1 MSILTPAFLRQAA
14 RWLLI
19 GFSIYLIG
27 WLLSAAGSA
36 VTPFIF
42 GSILAYL
49 FLPLVNFF
57 NRWLP
62 RWLAILTV
70 YLLTFGAIVAAIAF
84 VVPPL
89 IAQITELIR
98 AIPDITTIQREAN
111 RLIDEYEQLLAS
123 LPPVLQAEVQNAI
136 TSATAEGLSTLRV
149 NFVSYLQGIGQFL
162 INSVLSVV
170 NTVTFLL
177 GFFLVPFWL
186 FYVLMDQQTGR
197 AYLDRMIH
205 PRLRADFWAMIT
217 IIDYDLSGYLRGQL
231 ILGTSVG
238 LASWIGLTALNMAG
252 MNIPYTVLLAVV
264 AGVTELVPVIGPI
277 IGAIPAILLGLADS
291 PTTALAVTILYIAIQ
306 QLENHILVP
315 RIIGESV
322 GVHPAILMVVLVV
335 CSQVFGLLGAILSA
349 PLSAM
354 ARDLFL
360 YLYGRLSDP
369 PLPAGVLPERL
380 RQLVT
385 PIEVSQTPPPSP
397 AQSLT
402 SESLATRAAPLSDP
416 SPTDSPSPP
425 SSAAGDQLS

>member
-1 MSILTPAFLRQAA
+1 MNFFSPRLLRQIG

-19 GFSIYLIG
+19 IISLYLIG
-27 WLLSAAGSA
+27 WLVVNAGSA

-42 GSILAYL
+42 GGVLAYL

-62 RWLAILTV
+62 RWLAILAV
-70 YLLTFGAIVAAIAF
+70 YLLTFGMLVLAVALVI
-84 VVPPL
+84 PPL
-89 IAQITELIR
+89 IAQIADLIR
-98 AIPDITTIQREAN
+98 SLPDIATIQREAN
-111 RLIDEYEQLLAS
+111 RLLDEYEQLLAS
-123 LPPVLQAEVQNAI
+123 LPPAVQAEIQSAI
-136 TSATAEGLSTLRV
+136 TSAAAEGLNTLRA
-149 NFVSYLQGIGQFL
+149 NFVNYLQSIGQFL
-162 INSVLSVV
+162 VNSVLSVV

-177 GFFLVPFWL
+177 GFFLIPFWL
-186 FYVLMDQQTGR
+186 FYVLMDQRAGR
-197 AYLDRMIH
+197 DYLDRMIH

-217 IIDYDLSGYLRGQL
+217 IIDHDLSGYLRGQL

-238 LASWIGLTALNMAG
+238 LAAWIGLTALNIAG
-252 MNIPYTVLLAVV
+252 MKIPYTVLLAVV

-369 PLPAGVLPERL
+369 PSPAGVLPERL
-380 RQLVT
+380 RPLVMPVQPEATKAAEQTSPQL
-385 PIEVSQTPPPSP
+385 PPQTADRS
-397 AQSLT
+397 T
-402 SESLATRAAPLSDP
+402 E
-416 SPTDSPSPP
+416 
-425 SSAAGDQLS
+425 

>member
-1 MSILTPAFLRQAA
+1 MNFLSPRLLRQIG

-19 GFSIYLIG
+19 IVSLYLIG
-27 WLLSAAGSA
+27 WLVVNAGSA

-42 GSILAYL
+42 GGVLAYL

-62 RWLAILTV
+62 RWLAILAV
-70 YLLTFGAIVAAIAF
+70 YLLTFGILVLAVAL

-89 IAQITELIR
+89 IAQIADLIR
-98 AIPDITTIQREAN
+98 SLPDIATIQREAN
-111 RLIDEYEQLLAS
+111 RLLDEYEQLLAS
-123 LPPVLQAEVQNAI
+123 LPPALQAEVQNAI
-136 TSATAEGLSTLRV
+136 ASAASEGLSTLRA
-149 NFVSYLQGIGQFL
+149 NFVNYLQSIGQFL
-162 INSVLSVV
+162 VNSVLSVV

-177 GFFLVPFWL
+177 GFFLIPFWL
-186 FYVLMDQQTGR
+186 FYVLMDQRAGR
-197 AYLDRMIH
+197 DYLDRMIH

-217 IIDYDLSGYLRGQL
+217 IIDHDLSGYLRGQL

-238 LASWIGLTALNMAG
+238 LAAWIGLTALNMAG
-252 MNIPYTVLLAVV
+252 MEIPYTVLLAVV

-369 PLPAGVLPERL
+369 PSPAGVLPERF
-380 RQLVT
+380 RPLVMPVQPEAT
-385 PIEVSQTPPPSP
+385 KAAEQPSP
-397 AQSLT
+397 QL
-402 SESLATRAAPLSDP
+402 
-416 SPTDSPSPP
+416 PP
-425 SSAAGDQLS
+425 QTADRSTE

>member
-1 MSILTPAFLRQAA
+1 MNFFSPRLLRQIG

-19 GFSIYLIG
+19 IISLYLIG
-27 WLLSAAGSA
+27 WLVVNAGSA

-42 GSILAYL
+42 GGVLAYL

-62 RWLAILTV
+62 RWLAILAV
-70 YLLTFGAIVAAIAF
+70 YLLTFGILVLAVALVI
-84 VVPPL
+84 PPL
-89 IAQITELIR
+89 IAQISDLIR
-98 AIPDITTIQREAN
+98 SLPDLTTIQREAN
-111 RLIDEYEQLLAS
+111 RLLDEYEQLLAS
-123 LPPVLQAEVQNAI
+123 LPPAVQDEIQSAI
-136 TSATAEGLSTLRV
+136 ASAASEGLSTLRA
-149 NFVSYLQGIGQFL
+149 NFVNYLQSIGQFL
-162 INSVLSVV
+162 VNSVLSVV

-177 GFFLVPFWL
+177 GFFLIPFWL
-186 FYVLMDQQTGR
+186 FYVLMDQRAGR
-197 AYLDRMIH
+197 DYLDQMIH

-217 IIDYDLSGYLRGQL
+217 IIDHDLSGYLRGQL

-238 LASWIGLTALNMAG
+238 LAAWIGLTALNMAG

-369 PLPAGVLPERL
+369 PSPAGVLPERL
-380 RQLVT
+380 RPLVMPVQPEAT
-385 PIEVSQTPPPSP
+385 KAAEQTLTQAPPQT
-397 AQSLT
+397 A
-402 SESLATRAAPLSDP
+402 
-416 SPTDSPSPP
+416 DSSTE
-425 SSAAGDQLS
+425 

>member
-1 MSILTPAFLRQAA
+1 MSFFTPQQIRRVA

-19 GFSIYLIG
+19 LASLYLVG
-27 WLLSAAGSA
+27 WLISHAGSA
-36 VTPFIF
+36 IMPFVF
-42 GSILAYL
+42 GGVLAYL

-57 NRWLP
+57 ERWLP
-62 RWLAILTV
+62 RWLSILLV
-70 YLLTFGAIVAAIAF
+70 YVLTFGALVGAIAF

-89 IAQITELIR
+89 IAQIADLIR
-98 AIPDITTIQREAN
+98 ALPDIPTIQREAN

-123 LPPVLQAEVQNAI
+123 LPPPIQAEVQSAI
-136 TSATAEGLSTLRV
+136 ASATSEGLSTLRA

-162 INSVLSVV
+162 ISSILSVV

-186 FYVLMDQQTGR
+186 FYVLMDQRAGR
-197 AYLDRMIH
+197 EYLNKMIH

-217 IIDYDLSGYLRGQL
+217 IIDHDLSGYLRGQL

-238 LASWIGLTALNMAG
+238 LAAWIGLTALNMAG
-252 MNIPYTVLLAVV
+252 MEIPYTVLLAVV

-335 CSQVFGLLGAILSA
+335 CSQAFGLLGAILSA

-369 PLPAGVLPERL
+369 PAPAGVLPARL
-380 RQLVT
+380 RPAAALA
-385 PIEVSQTPPPSP
+385 EVVASP
-397 AQSLT
+397 APASSPNADPAPASST
-402 SESLATRAAPLSDP
+402 ETLAAETPR
-416 SPTDSPSPP
+416 SPP
-425 SSAAGDQLS
+425 VTESPVERS

>member
-1 MSILTPAFLRQAA
+1 MNFLSPRLLRQIG

-19 GFSIYLIG
+19 IVSLYLIG
-27 WLLSAAGSA
+27 WLVMKAGSA

-42 GSILAYL
+42 GGVLAYL

-62 RWLAILTV
+62 RWLAILAV
-70 YLLTFGAIVAAIAF
+70 YLLTFGILVLAVALVI
-84 VVPPL
+84 PPL
-89 IAQITELIR
+89 IAQIADLIR
-98 AIPDITTIQREAN
+98 SLPDIATIQREAN
-111 RLIDEYEQLLAS
+111 RLLEEYEQLLAS
-123 LPPVLQAEVQNAI
+123 LPPAVQSEVQSAI
-136 TSATAEGLSTLRV
+136 ASAASEGLSTLRA
-149 NFVSYLQGIGQFL
+149 NFVNYLQSIGQFL
-162 INSVLSVV
+162 VNSVLSVV

-177 GFFLVPFWL
+177 GFFLIPFWL
-186 FYVLMDQQTGR
+186 FYVLMDQRAGR
-197 AYLDRMIH
+197 DYLDRMIH

-217 IIDYDLSGYLRGQL
+217 IIDHDLSGYLRGQL

-238 LASWIGLTALNMAG
+238 LAAWIGLTALNMAG
-252 MNIPYTVLLAVV
+252 MKIPYTVLLAVV
-264 AGVTELVPVIGPI
+264 AGITELVPVIGPI

-369 PLPAGVLPERL
+369 PSPAGVLPERL
-380 RQLVT
+380 RPLVMPVQPEAT
-385 PIEVSQTPPPSP
+385 KAAEQPSP
-397 AQSLT
+397 QL
-402 SESLATRAAPLSDP
+402 
-416 SPTDSPSPP
+416 PP
-425 SSAAGDQLS
+425 QTADRSTE

>member
-1 MSILTPAFLRQAA
+1 MNFFSPRLLRQIG

-19 GFSIYLIG
+19 IVSLYLIG
-27 WLLSAAGSA
+27 WLVMNAGSA

-42 GSILAYL
+42 GGVLAYL

-62 RWLAILTV
+62 RWLAILAV
-70 YLLTFGAIVAAIAF
+70 YLLTFGMLVLAVALVI
-84 VVPPL
+84 PPL
-89 IAQITELIR
+89 IAQIADLIR
-98 AIPDITTIQREAN
+98 SLPDIATIQREAN
-111 RLIDEYEQLLAS
+111 RLLEEYEQLLAS
-123 LPPVLQAEVQNAI
+123 LPPAVQSEVQNAI
-136 TSATAEGLSTLRV
+136 ASAASEGLSTLRA
-149 NFVSYLQGIGQFL
+149 NFVNYLQSIGQFL
-162 INSVLSVV
+162 VNSVLSVV

-177 GFFLVPFWL
+177 GFFLIPFWL
-186 FYVLMDQQTGR
+186 FYVLMDQRAGR
-197 AYLDRMIH
+197 DYLDRMIH

-217 IIDYDLSGYLRGQL
+217 IIDHDLSGYLRGQL

-238 LASWIGLTALNMAG
+238 LAAWIGLTALNIAG
-252 MNIPYTVLLAVV
+252 MKVPYTVLLAVV

-369 PLPAGVLPERL
+369 PSPAGVLPERL
-380 RQLVT
+380 RPLVMPVQPEATKAAEQTSPQL
-385 PIEVSQTPPPSP
+385 PPQTADRS
-397 AQSLT
+397 T
-402 SESLATRAAPLSDP
+402 E
-416 SPTDSPSPP
+416 
-425 SSAAGDQLS
+425 

>member
-1 MSILTPAFLRQAA
+1 MNFLSPPLLRHIG

-19 GFSIYLIG
+19 IVSLYLIG
-27 WLLSAAGSA
+27 WLLVHAGSA

-42 GSILAYL
+42 GGVLAYL

-62 RWLAILTV
+62 RWLAILAV
-70 YLLTFGAIVAAIAF
+70 YLLTFGILVLAVALVI
-84 VVPPL
+84 PPL
-89 IAQITELIR
+89 IAQIADLIR
-98 AIPDITTIQREAN
+98 SLPDIATIQREAN
-111 RLIDEYEQLLAS
+111 RLLEEYEQLLAS
-123 LPPVLQAEVQNAI
+123 LPPAVQSEVQNAI
-136 TSATAEGLSTLRV
+136 ASAASEGLSTLRA
-149 NFVSYLQGIGQFL
+149 NFVNYLQSIGQFL
-162 INSVLSVV
+162 VNSVLSVV

-177 GFFLVPFWL
+177 GFFLIPFWL
-186 FYVLMDQQTGR
+186 FYVLMDQRAGR
-197 AYLDRMIH
+197 DYLDRMIH

-217 IIDYDLSGYLRGQL
+217 IIDHDLSGYLRGQL

-238 LASWIGLTALNMAG
+238 LAAWIGLTALNIAG
-252 MNIPYTVLLAVV
+252 MKVPYTVLLAVV

-291 PTTALAVTILYIAIQ
+291 PTTALAVTILYIVIQ

-322 GVHPAILMVVLVV
+322 GVHPAVLMVVLVV

-354 ARDLFL
+354 ARDLFF

-369 PLPAGVLPERL
+369 PTPAGVLPERL
-380 RQLVT
+380 RPLM
-385 PIEVSQTPPPSP
+385 
-397 AQSLT
+397 T
-402 SESLATRAAPLSDP
+402 SAKTEATKAAEQ
-416 SPTDSPSPP
+416 P
-425 SSAAGDQLS
+425 SSELPPHTADSSTE

>member
-1 MSILTPAFLRQAA
+1 MNFLSPPLLRHIG

-19 GFSIYLIG
+19 IVSLYLIG
-27 WLLSAAGSA
+27 WLLVHAGSA

-42 GSILAYL
+42 GGVLAYL

-62 RWLAILTV
+62 RWLAILAV
-70 YLLTFGAIVAAIAF
+70 YLLTFGILVLAVALVI
-84 VVPPL
+84 PPL
-89 IAQITELIR
+89 IAQIADLIR
-98 AIPDITTIQREAN
+98 SLPDIATIQREAN
-111 RLIDEYEQLLAS
+111 RLLEEYEQLLAS
-123 LPPVLQAEVQNAI
+123 LPPAVQAEIQSAI
-136 TSATAEGLSTLRV
+136 TSAAAEGLNTLRA
-149 NFVSYLQGIGQFL
+149 NFVNYLQSIGQFL
-162 INSVLSVV
+162 VNSVLSVV

-177 GFFLVPFWL
+177 GFFLIPFWL
-186 FYVLMDQQTGR
+186 FYVLMDQRAGR
-197 AYLDRMIH
+197 DYLDRMIH

-217 IIDYDLSGYLRGQL
+217 IIDHDLSGYLRGQL

-238 LASWIGLTALNMAG
+238 LAAWIGLTALNIAG
-252 MNIPYTVLLAVV
+252 MKVPYTVLLAVV

-369 PLPAGVLPERL
+369 PSPAGVLPERL
-380 RQLVT
+380 RPLVMPVQPEATKAAEQTSPQL
-385 PIEVSQTPPPSP
+385 PPQTADRS
-397 AQSLT
+397 T
-402 SESLATRAAPLSDP
+402 E
-416 SPTDSPSPP
+416 
-425 SSAAGDQLS
+425 

>member
-1 MSILTPAFLRQAA
+1 MSILTPVFLRQAA

-19 GFSIYLIG
+19 GLSIYLIG

-42 GSILAYL
+42 GGVLAYL

-70 YLLTFGAIVAAIAF
+70 YLLTFGAIVASIAF

-98 AIPDITTIQREAN
+98 ALPDIATIQREAN

-123 LPPVLQAEVQNAI
+123 LPPALQAEVQSAI
-136 TSATAEGLSTLRV
+136 TSATAEGLSTLRA
-149 NFVSYLQGIGQFL
+149 NFVSYLQGVGQFL
-162 INSVLSVV
+162 VNSVLSVV

-186 FYVLMDQQTGR
+186 FYVLMDQQAGR
-197 AYLDRMIH
+197 VYLDRMIH

-217 IIDYDLSGYLRGQL
+217 IIDHDLSGYLRGQL

-238 LASWIGLTALNMAG
+238 LAAWIGLTALNMAG

-360 YLYGRLSDP
+360 YLYGRLSNP
-369 PLPAGVLPERL
+369 PVPAGVLPERL
-380 RQLVT
+380 RPLGT
-385 PIEVSQTPPPSP
+385 PIEVPQTPAPSP
-397 AQSLT
+397 AQPPT
-402 SESLATRAAPLSDP
+402 SESSSARTAPLSDP

-425 SSAAGDQLS
+425 SAASDQLS

>member
-1 MSILTPAFLRQAA
+1 MNFLSPRLLRQIG

-19 GFSIYLIG
+19 IVSLYLIG
-27 WLLSAAGSA
+27 WLLVHAGSA
-36 VTPFIF
+36 VTPFIL
-42 GSILAYL
+42 GGVLAYL

-62 RWLAILTV
+62 RWLAILAV
-70 YLLTFGAIVAAIAF
+70 YLLTFGILVLAVALVI
-84 VVPPL
+84 PPL
-89 IAQITELIR
+89 IAQIADLIR
-98 AIPDITTIQREAN
+98 SLPDIATIQREAN
-111 RLIDEYEQLLAS
+111 RLLDEYEQLLAS
-123 LPPVLQAEVQNAI
+123 LPPAVQAEVQNAI
-136 TSATAEGLSTLRV
+136 ASAASEGLSTLRA
-149 NFVSYLQGIGQFL
+149 NFVNYLQSIGQFL
-162 INSVLSVV
+162 VNSVLSVV

-177 GFFLVPFWL
+177 GFFLIPFWL
-186 FYVLMDQQTGR
+186 FYVLMDQRAGR
-197 AYLDRMIH
+197 DYLDRMIH

-217 IIDYDLSGYLRGQL
+217 IIDHDLSGYLRGQL

-238 LASWIGLTALNMAG
+238 LAAWIGLTALNMAG
-252 MNIPYTVLLAVV
+252 MKIPYTVLLAVV
-264 AGVTELVPVIGPI
+264 AGITELVPVIGPI

-369 PLPAGVLPERL
+369 PSPAGVLPERL
-380 RQLVT
+380 RPLVMPVQPEAT
-385 PIEVSQTPPPSP
+385 KAAE
-397 AQSLT
+397 QSLT
-402 SESLATRAAPLSDP
+402 QAPPQAA
-416 SPTDSPSPP
+416 DSSTE
-425 SSAAGDQLS
+425 

>member
-1 MSILTPAFLRQAA
+1 MNFFSPRLLRQIG

-19 GFSIYLIG
+19 IISLYLIG
-27 WLLSAAGSA
+27 WLVVNAGSA

-42 GSILAYL
+42 GGVLAYL

-57 NRWLP
+57 NCWLP
-62 RWLAILTV
+62 RWLAILAV
-70 YLLTFGAIVAAIAF
+70 YLLTFGILVLAVALVI
-84 VVPPL
+84 PPL
-89 IAQITELIR
+89 IAQIADLIR
-98 AIPDITTIQREAN
+98 SLPDIATIQREAN
-111 RLIDEYEQLLAS
+111 RLLDEYEQLLAS
-123 LPPVLQAEVQNAI
+123 LPPAVQSEVQNAI
-136 TSATAEGLSTLRV
+136 ASAASEGLSTLRA
-149 NFVSYLQGIGQFL
+149 NFVNYLQNIGQFL
-162 INSVLSVV
+162 VNSVLSVV

-177 GFFLVPFWL
+177 GFFLIPFWL
-186 FYVLMDQQTGR
+186 FYVLMDQRAGR
-197 AYLDRMIH
+197 DYLDRMIH

-217 IIDYDLSGYLRGQL
+217 IIDHDLSGYLRGQL

-238 LASWIGLTALNMAG
+238 LAAWIGLTALNIAG
-252 MNIPYTVLLAVV
+252 MKVPYTVLLAVV

-369 PLPAGVLPERL
+369 PSPAGVLPERL
-380 RQLVT
+380 RPLVMPVQPEATKAAEQTSPQL
-385 PIEVSQTPPPSP
+385 PPQTADRS
-397 AQSLT
+397 T
-402 SESLATRAAPLSDP
+402 E
-416 SPTDSPSPP
+416 
-425 SSAAGDQLS
+425 

>member
-1 MSILTPAFLRQAA
+1 MNFLSPRLLRQIG

-19 GFSIYLIG
+19 IVSLYLIG
-27 WLLSAAGSA
+27 WLVMNAGSA

-42 GSILAYL
+42 GGVLAYL

-62 RWLAILTV
+62 RWLAILAV
-70 YLLTFGAIVAAIAF
+70 YLLTFGMLVLAVALVI
-84 VVPPL
+84 PPL
-89 IAQITELIR
+89 IAQIADLIR
-98 AIPDITTIQREAN
+98 SLPDIATIQREAN
-111 RLIDEYEQLLAS
+111 RLLEEYEQLLAS
-123 LPPVLQAEVQNAI
+123 LPPAVQSEVQNAI
-136 TSATAEGLSTLRV
+136 ASAASEGLSTLRA
-149 NFVSYLQGIGQFL
+149 NFVNYLQSIGQFL
-162 INSVLSVV
+162 VNSVLSVV
-170 NTVTFLL
+170 NTVTFLF
-177 GFFLVPFWL
+177 GFFLIPFWL
-186 FYVLMDQQTGR
+186 FYVLMDQRAGR
-197 AYLDRMIH
+197 DYLDRMIH

-217 IIDYDLSGYLRGQL
+217 IIDHDLSGYLRGQL

-238 LASWIGLTALNMAG
+238 LATWIGLTALNMAG
-252 MNIPYTVLLAVV
+252 MKIPYTVLLAVV
-264 AGVTELVPVIGPI
+264 AGITELVPVIGPI

-369 PLPAGVLPERL
+369 PSPAGVLPERL
-380 RQLVT
+380 RPLVMPVQPEATKAAEQTSPQL
-385 PIEVSQTPPPSP
+385 PPQTADRS
-397 AQSLT
+397 T
-402 SESLATRAAPLSDP
+402 E
-416 SPTDSPSPP
+416 
-425 SSAAGDQLS
+425 

>member
-1 MSILTPAFLRQAA
+1 MNFLSPRLLRQIG

-19 GFSIYLIG
+19 IVSLYLIG
-27 WLLSAAGSA
+27 WLVMNAGSA

-42 GSILAYL
+42 GGVLAYL

-62 RWLAILTV
+62 RWLAILAV
-70 YLLTFGAIVAAIAF
+70 YLLTFGMLVLAVALVI
-84 VVPPL
+84 PPL
-89 IAQITELIR
+89 IAQIADLIR
-98 AIPDITTIQREAN
+98 SLPDIATIQREAN
-111 RLIDEYEQLLAS
+111 RLLEEYEQLLAS
-123 LPPVLQAEVQNAI
+123 LPPAVQSEVQNAI
-136 TSATAEGLSTLRV
+136 ASAASEGLSTLRA
-149 NFVSYLQGIGQFL
+149 NFVNYLQSIGQFL
-162 INSVLSVV
+162 VNSVLSVV

-177 GFFLVPFWL
+177 GFFLIPFWL
-186 FYVLMDQQTGR
+186 FYVLMDQRAGR
-197 AYLDRMIH
+197 DYLDRMIH

-217 IIDYDLSGYLRGQL
+217 IIDHDLSGYLRGQL

-238 LASWIGLTALNMAG
+238 LAAWIGLTALNMAG
-252 MNIPYTVLLAVV
+252 MKIPYTVLLAVV
-264 AGVTELVPVIGPI
+264 AGITELVPVIGPI

-369 PLPAGVLPERL
+369 PSPAGVLPERL
-380 RQLVT
+380 RPLVMPVQPEATKAAEQTSPQL
-385 PIEVSQTPPPSP
+385 PPQTADRS
-397 AQSLT
+397 T
-402 SESLATRAAPLSDP
+402 E
-416 SPTDSPSPP
+416 
-425 SSAAGDQLS
+425 

>member
-1 MSILTPAFLRQAA
+1 MNFFSPRLLRQIG

-19 GFSIYLIG
+19 IISLYLIG
-27 WLLSAAGSA
+27 WLVVNAGSA

-42 GSILAYL
+42 GGVLAYL

-62 RWLAILTV
+62 RWLAILAV
-70 YLLTFGAIVAAIAF
+70 YLLTFGILVLAVALVI
-84 VVPPL
+84 PPL
-89 IAQITELIR
+89 IAQIADLIR
-98 AIPDITTIQREAN
+98 SLPDIATIQREAN
-111 RLIDEYEQLLAS
+111 RLLDEYEQLLAS
-123 LPPVLQAEVQNAI
+123 LPPAVQAEIQSAI
-136 TSATAEGLSTLRV
+136 TSAAAEGLNTLRA
-149 NFVSYLQGIGQFL
+149 NFVNYLQSIGQFL
-162 INSVLSVV
+162 VNSVLSVV

-177 GFFLVPFWL
+177 GFFLIPFWL
-186 FYVLMDQQTGR
+186 FYVLMDQRAGR
-197 AYLDRMIH
+197 DYLDRMIH

-217 IIDYDLSGYLRGQL
+217 IIDHDLSGYLRGQL

-238 LASWIGLTALNMAG
+238 LAAWIGLTALNIAG
-252 MNIPYTVLLAVV
+252 MKVPYTVLLAVV

-369 PLPAGVLPERL
+369 PSPAGVLPERL
-380 RQLVT
+380 RPLVMPVQPEATKAAEQTSPQL
-385 PIEVSQTPPPSP
+385 PPQTADRS
-397 AQSLT
+397 T
-402 SESLATRAAPLSDP
+402 E
-416 SPTDSPSPP
+416 
-425 SSAAGDQLS
+425 

>member
-1 MSILTPAFLRQAA
+1 MNFLSPRLLRQIG

-19 GFSIYLIG
+19 IVSLYLIG
-27 WLLSAAGSA
+27 WLVMNAGSA

-42 GSILAYL
+42 GGVLAYL

-62 RWLAILTV
+62 RWLAILAV
-70 YLLTFGAIVAAIAF
+70 YLLTFGILVLAVALVI
-84 VVPPL
+84 PPL
-89 IAQITELIR
+89 IAQIADLIR
-98 AIPDITTIQREAN
+98 SLPDIATIQREAN
-111 RLIDEYEQLLAS
+111 RLLEEYEQLLAS
-123 LPPVLQAEVQNAI
+123 LPPAVQSEVQSAI
-136 TSATAEGLSTLRV
+136 ASAASEGLSTLRA
-149 NFVSYLQGIGQFL
+149 NFVNYLQSIGQFL
-162 INSVLSVV
+162 VNSVLSVV

-177 GFFLVPFWL
+177 GFFLIPFWL
-186 FYVLMDQQTGR
+186 FYVLMDQRAGR
-197 AYLDRMIH
+197 DYLDRMIH

-217 IIDYDLSGYLRGQL
+217 IIDHDLSGYLRGQL

-238 LASWIGLTALNMAG
+238 LAAWIGLTALNMAG
-252 MNIPYTVLLAVV
+252 MEIPYTVLLAVV

-369 PLPAGVLPERL
+369 PSPAGVLPERL
-380 RQLVT
+380 RPLVMPVQPEAT
-385 PIEVSQTPPPSP
+385 KAAEQPSP
-397 AQSLT
+397 QL
-402 SESLATRAAPLSDP
+402 
-416 SPTDSPSPP
+416 PP
-425 SSAAGDQLS
+425 QTADRSTE

>member
-1 MSILTPAFLRQAA
+1 MNFFSPRLLRQIG

-19 GFSIYLIG
+19 IISLYLIG
-27 WLLSAAGSA
+27 WLVVNAGSA

-42 GSILAYL
+42 GGVLAYL

-62 RWLAILTV
+62 RWLAILAV
-70 YLLTFGAIVAAIAF
+70 YLLTFGILVLAVALVI
-84 VVPPL
+84 PPL
-89 IAQITELIR
+89 IAQIADLIR
-98 AIPDITTIQREAN
+98 SLPDIATIQREAN
-111 RLIDEYEQLLAS
+111 RLLDEYEQLLAS
-123 LPPVLQAEVQNAI
+123 LPPAVQAEIQSAI
-136 TSATAEGLSTLRV
+136 TSAAAEGLNTLRA
-149 NFVSYLQGIGQFL
+149 NFVNYLQSIGQFL
-162 INSVLSVV
+162 VNSVLSVV

-177 GFFLVPFWL
+177 GFFLIPFWL
-186 FYVLMDQQTGR
+186 FYVLMDQRAGR
-197 AYLDRMIH
+197 DYLDRMIH

-217 IIDYDLSGYLRGQL
+217 IIDHDLSGYLRGQL

-238 LASWIGLTALNMAG
+238 LAAWIGLTALNIAG
-252 MNIPYTVLLAVV
+252 MKVPYTVLLAVV

-360 YLYGRLSDP
+360 YLYGRLRDP
-369 PLPAGVLPERL
+369 PSPAGVLPERL
-380 RQLVT
+380 RPLVMPVQPEATKAAEQTSPQL
-385 PIEVSQTPPPSP
+385 PPQTADRS
-397 AQSLT
+397 T
-402 SESLATRAAPLSDP
+402 E
-416 SPTDSPSPP
+416 
-425 SSAAGDQLS
+425 

>member
-1 MSILTPAFLRQAA
+1 MNFLSPPLLRHIG

-19 GFSIYLIG
+19 IVSLYLIG
-27 WLLSAAGSA
+27 WLLVHAGSA

-42 GSILAYL
+42 GGVLAYL

-62 RWLAILTV
+62 RWLAILAV
-70 YLLTFGAIVAAIAF
+70 YLLTFGILVLAVALVI
-84 VVPPL
+84 PPL
-89 IAQITELIR
+89 IAQIADLIR
-98 AIPDITTIQREAN
+98 SLPDIATIQREAN
-111 RLIDEYEQLLAS
+111 RLLEEYEQLLAS
-123 LPPVLQAEVQNAI
+123 LPPAVQSEVQNAI
-136 TSATAEGLSTLRV
+136 ASAASEGLSTLRA
-149 NFVSYLQGIGQFL
+149 NFVNYLQSIGQFL
-162 INSVLSVV
+162 VNSVLSVV

-177 GFFLVPFWL
+177 GFFLIPFWL
-186 FYVLMDQQTGR
+186 FYVLIYQRAGR
-197 AYLDRMIH
+197 DYLDRMIH

-217 IIDYDLSGYLRGQL
+217 IIDHDLSGYLRGQL

-238 LASWIGLTALNMAG
+238 LAAWIGLTALNMAG
-252 MNIPYTVLLAVV
+252 MKIPYTVLLAVV
-264 AGVTELVPVIGPI
+264 AGITELVPVIGPI

-369 PLPAGVLPERL
+369 PSPAGVLPERL
-380 RQLVT
+380 RPLVMPVQPEAT
-385 PIEVSQTPPPSP
+385 KAAEQTSPELPPHT
-397 AQSLT
+397 A
-402 SESLATRAAPLSDP
+402 
-416 SPTDSPSPP
+416 DSSTE
-425 SSAAGDQLS
+425 

>member
-1 MSILTPAFLRQAA
+1 MSILTPVFLRQAA

-42 GSILAYL
+42 GGVLAYL

-98 AIPDITTIQREAN
+98 ALPDIATIQREAN

-123 LPPVLQAEVQNAI
+123 LPPALQAEVQSAI
-136 TSATAEGLSTLRV
+136 ASATAEGLSTLRA
-149 NFVSYLQGIGQFL
+149 NFVSYLQGVGQFL
-162 INSVLSVV
+162 VNSVLSVV

-186 FYVLMDQQTGR
+186 FYVLMDQQAGR
-197 AYLDRMIH
+197 VYLDRMIH

-217 IIDYDLSGYLRGQL
+217 IIDHDLSGYLRGQL

-238 LASWIGLTALNMAG
+238 LAAWIGLTALNMAG

-360 YLYGRLSDP
+360 YLYGRLSNP
-369 PLPAGVLPERL
+369 PVPAGVLPERL
-380 RQLVT
+380 RPLGT
-385 PIEVSQTPPPSP
+385 PIEVPQTPAPSP
-397 AQSLT
+397 AQSPT
-402 SESLATRAAPLSDP
+402 SESSSARTAPLSDP

-425 SSAAGDQLS
+425 SAASDQLS

>member
-1 MSILTPAFLRQAA
+1 MNFLSPPLLRHIG

-19 GFSIYLIG
+19 IVSLYLIG
-27 WLLSAAGSA
+27 WLLVHAGSA

-42 GSILAYL
+42 GGVLAYL

-62 RWLAILTV
+62 RWLAILAV
-70 YLLTFGAIVAAIAF
+70 YLLTFGILVLAVALVI
-84 VVPPL
+84 PPL
-89 IAQITELIR
+89 IAQIADLIR
-98 AIPDITTIQREAN
+98 SLPDIATIQREAN
-111 RLIDEYEQLLAS
+111 RLLDEYEQLLAS
-123 LPPVLQAEVQNAI
+123 LPPAVQAEVQSAI
-136 TSATAEGLSTLRV
+136 TSAASEGLNTLRA
-149 NFVSYLQGIGQFL
+149 NFVNYLQSIGQFL
-162 INSVLSVV
+162 VNSVLSVV

-177 GFFLVPFWL
+177 GFFLIPFWL
-186 FYVLMDQQTGR
+186 FYVLMDQRAGR
-197 AYLDRMIH
+197 DYLDRMIH

-217 IIDYDLSGYLRGQL
+217 IIDHDLSGYLRGQL

-238 LASWIGLTALNMAG
+238 LAAWIGLTALNMAG
-252 MNIPYTVLLAVV
+252 MKIPYTVLLAVV
-264 AGVTELVPVIGPI
+264 AGITELVPVIGPI

-369 PLPAGVLPERL
+369 PSPAGVLPERL
-380 RQLVT
+380 RPLVMPVQPEAT
-385 PIEVSQTPPPSP
+385 KAAEQTSPELPPQTADRS
-397 AQSLT
+397 T
-402 SESLATRAAPLSDP
+402 E
-416 SPTDSPSPP
+416 
-425 SSAAGDQLS
+425 

>member
-1 MSILTPAFLRQAA
+1 MNFLSPPLLRHIG

-19 GFSIYLIG
+19 VVSLYLIG
-27 WLLSAAGSA
+27 WLLVHAGSA

-42 GSILAYL
+42 GGVLAYL

-62 RWLAILTV
+62 RWLAILAV
-70 YLLTFGAIVAAIAF
+70 YLLTFGILVLAVALVI
-84 VVPPL
+84 PPL
-89 IAQITELIR
+89 IAQIADLIR
-98 AIPDITTIQREAN
+98 SLPDIATIQREAN
-111 RLIDEYEQLLAS
+111 RLLDEYEQLLAS
-123 LPPVLQAEVQNAI
+123 LPPALQAEIQSAI
-136 TSATAEGLSTLRV
+136 TSAAAEGLNTLRA
-149 NFVSYLQGIGQFL
+149 NFVNYLQSIGQFL
-162 INSVLSVV
+162 VNSVLSVV

-177 GFFLVPFWL
+177 GFFLIPFWL
-186 FYVLMDQQTGR
+186 FYVLMDQRAGR
-197 AYLDRMIH
+197 DYLDQMIH

-217 IIDYDLSGYLRGQL
+217 IIDHDLSGYLRGQL

-238 LASWIGLTALNMAG
+238 LASWIGLTALNIAG
-252 MNIPYTVLLAVV
+252 MQVPYTVLLAVI

-291 PTTALAVTILYIAIQ
+291 PTTALAVTILYIVIQ

-322 GVHPAILMVVLVV
+322 GVHPAVLMVVLVV

-369 PLPAGVLPERL
+369 PRPAGVLPERF
-380 RQLVT
+380 RPLVT
-385 PIEVSQTPPPSP
+385 SVKTETTKAAEQSPTQSTP
-397 AQSLT
+397 
-402 SESLATRAAPLSDP
+402 RAA
-416 SPTDSPSPP
+416 DSSTE
-425 SSAAGDQLS
+425 

>member
-1 MSILTPAFLRQAA
+1 MNFFSPRLLRQIG

-19 GFSIYLIG
+19 IISLYLIG
-27 WLLSAAGSA
+27 WLVVNAGSA

-42 GSILAYL
+42 GGVLAYL

-57 NRWLP
+57 NCWLP
-62 RWLAILTV
+62 RWLAILAV
-70 YLLTFGAIVAAIAF
+70 YLLTFGILVLAVALVI
-84 VVPPL
+84 PPL
-89 IAQITELIR
+89 IAQIADLIR
-98 AIPDITTIQREAN
+98 SLPDIATIQREAN
-111 RLIDEYEQLLAS
+111 RLLDEYEQLLAS
-123 LPPVLQAEVQNAI
+123 LPPAVQAEIQSAI
-136 TSATAEGLSTLRV
+136 TSAAAEGLNTLRA
-149 NFVSYLQGIGQFL
+149 NFVNYLQSIGQFL
-162 INSVLSVV
+162 VNSVLSVV

-177 GFFLVPFWL
+177 GFFLIPFWL
-186 FYVLMDQQTGR
+186 FYVLMDQRAGR
-197 AYLDRMIH
+197 DYLDRMIH

-217 IIDYDLSGYLRGQL
+217 IIDHDLSGYLRGQL

-238 LASWIGLTALNMAG
+238 LAAWIGLTALNIAG
-252 MNIPYTVLLAVV
+252 MKVPYTVLLAVV

-369 PLPAGVLPERL
+369 PSPAGVLPERL
-380 RQLVT
+380 RPLVMPVQPEATKAAEQTSPQL
-385 PIEVSQTPPPSP
+385 PPQTADRS
-397 AQSLT
+397 T
-402 SESLATRAAPLSDP
+402 E
-416 SPTDSPSPP
+416 
-425 SSAAGDQLS
+425 

>member
-1 MSILTPAFLRQAA
+1 MNFLSPRLLRQIG

-19 GFSIYLIG
+19 IVSLYLIG
-27 WLLSAAGSA
+27 WLVVNAGSA

-42 GSILAYL
+42 GGVLAYL

-62 RWLAILTV
+62 RWLAILAV
-70 YLLTFGAIVAAIAF
+70 YLLTFGILVLAVAL

-89 IAQITELIR
+89 IAQIADLIR
-98 AIPDITTIQREAN
+98 SLPDIATIQREAN
-111 RLIDEYEQLLAS
+111 RLLDEYEQLLAS
-123 LPPVLQAEVQNAI
+123 LPPALQAEVQNAI
-136 TSATAEGLSTLRV
+136 ASAASEGLSTLRA
-149 NFVSYLQGIGQFL
+149 NFVNYLQSIGQFL
-162 INSVLSVV
+162 FNSVLSVV

-177 GFFLVPFWL
+177 GFFLIPFWL
-186 FYVLMDQQTGR
+186 FYVLMDQRAGR
-197 AYLDRMIH
+197 DYLDRMIH

-217 IIDYDLSGYLRGQL
+217 IIDHDLSGYLRGQL

-238 LASWIGLTALNMAG
+238 LAAWIGLTALNMAG
-252 MNIPYTVLLAVV
+252 MEIPYTVLLAVV

-369 PLPAGVLPERL
+369 PSPAGVLPERF
-380 RQLVT
+380 RPLVMPVQPEAT
-385 PIEVSQTPPPSP
+385 KAAEQPSP
-397 AQSLT
+397 QL
-402 SESLATRAAPLSDP
+402 
-416 SPTDSPSPP
+416 PP
-425 SSAAGDQLS
+425 QTADRSTE

>member
-1 MSILTPAFLRQAA
+1 MNFLSPRLLRQIG

-19 GFSIYLIG
+19 IVSLYLIG
-27 WLLSAAGSA
+27 WLVMNAGSA

-42 GSILAYL
+42 GGVLAYL

-62 RWLAILTV
+62 RWLAILAV
-70 YLLTFGAIVAAIAF
+70 YLLTFGILVLAVALVI
-84 VVPPL
+84 PPL
-89 IAQITELIR
+89 IAQIADLIR
-98 AIPDITTIQREAN
+98 SLPDIATIQREAN
-111 RLIDEYEQLLAS
+111 RLLDEYEQLLAS
-123 LPPVLQAEVQNAI
+123 LPPALQAEVQNAI
-136 TSATAEGLSTLRV
+136 ASAASEGLSTLRA
-149 NFVSYLQGIGQFL
+149 NFVNYLQSIGQFL
-162 INSVLSVV
+162 VNSVLSVV

-177 GFFLVPFWL
+177 GFFLIPFWL
-186 FYVLMDQQTGR
+186 FYVLMDQRAGR
-197 AYLDRMIH
+197 DYLDRMIH

-217 IIDYDLSGYLRGQL
+217 IIDHDLSGYLRGQL

-238 LASWIGLTALNMAG
+238 LAAWIGLTALNMAG
-252 MNIPYTVLLAVV
+252 MKIPYTVLLAVV
-264 AGVTELVPVIGPI
+264 AGITELVPVIGPI

-369 PLPAGVLPERL
+369 PSPAGVLPERL
-380 RQLVT
+380 RPLVMPVQPEAT
-385 PIEVSQTPPPSP
+385 KAAEQPSP
-397 AQSLT
+397 QL
-402 SESLATRAAPLSDP
+402 
-416 SPTDSPSPP
+416 PP
-425 SSAAGDQLS
+425 QTADRSTE

>member
-1 MSILTPAFLRQAA
+1 MNFLSPRLLRQIG

-19 GFSIYLIG
+19 IVSLYLIG
-27 WLLSAAGSA
+27 WLVMNAGSA

-42 GSILAYL
+42 GGVLAYL

-62 RWLAILTV
+62 RWLAILAV
-70 YLLTFGAIVAAIAF
+70 YLLTFGMLVLAVALVI
-84 VVPPL
+84 PPL
-89 IAQITELIR
+89 IAQIADLIR
-98 AIPDITTIQREAN
+98 SLPDIATIQREAN
-111 RLIDEYEQLLAS
+111 RLLEEYEQLLAS
-123 LPPVLQAEVQNAI
+123 LPPAVQSEVQNAI
-136 TSATAEGLSTLRV
+136 ASAASEGLSTLRA
-149 NFVSYLQGIGQFL
+149 NFVNYLQSIGQFL
-162 INSVLSVV
+162 VNSVLSVV

-177 GFFLVPFWL
+177 GFFLIPFWL
-186 FYVLMDQQTGR
+186 FYVLMDQRAGR
-197 AYLDRMIH
+197 DYLDRMIH

-217 IIDYDLSGYLRGQL
+217 IIDHDLSGYLRGQL

-238 LASWIGLTALNMAG
+238 LAAWIGLTALNMAG
-252 MNIPYTVLLAVV
+252 MKIPYTVLLAVV
-264 AGVTELVPVIGPI
+264 AGITELVPVIGPI

-369 PLPAGVLPERL
+369 PSPAGVLPERL
-380 RQLVT
+380 RPLVMPVQPEAT
-385 PIEVSQTPPPSP
+385 KAAEQPSP
-397 AQSLT
+397 QL
-402 SESLATRAAPLSDP
+402 
-416 SPTDSPSPP
+416 PP
-425 SSAAGDQLS
+425 QTADRSTE

>member
-1 MSILTPAFLRQAA
+1 MNFLSPRLLRQIG

-19 GFSIYLIG
+19 IVSLYLIG
-27 WLLSAAGSA
+27 WLVMNAGSA

-42 GSILAYL
+42 GGVLAYL

-62 RWLAILTV
+62 RWLAILAV
-70 YLLTFGAIVAAIAF
+70 YLLTFGILVLAVGLVI
-84 VVPPL
+84 PPL
-89 IAQITELIR
+89 IAQIADLIR
-98 AIPDITTIQREAN
+98 SLPDIATIQREAN
-111 RLIDEYEQLLAS
+111 RLLEEYEQLLAS
-123 LPPVLQAEVQNAI
+123 LPPAVQSEVQNAI
-136 TSATAEGLSTLRV
+136 ASAASEGLSTLRA
-149 NFVSYLQGIGQFL
+149 NFVNYLQSIGQFL
-162 INSVLSVV
+162 VNSVLSVV

-177 GFFLVPFWL
+177 GFFLIPFWL
-186 FYVLMDQQTGR
+186 FYVLMDQRAGR
-197 AYLDRMIH
+197 DYLDRMIH

-217 IIDYDLSGYLRGQL
+217 IIDHDLSGYLRGQL

-238 LASWIGLTALNMAG
+238 LAAWIGLTALNIAG
-252 MNIPYTVLLAVV
+252 MKVPYTVLLAVV

-291 PTTALAVTILYIAIQ
+291 PTTALAVTILYIVIQ

-369 PLPAGVLPERL
+369 PSPAGVLPERL
-380 RQLVT
+380 RPLVMPVQPEATKAAEQTSPQL
-385 PIEVSQTPPPSP
+385 PPQTADRS
-397 AQSLT
+397 T
-402 SESLATRAAPLSDP
+402 E
-416 SPTDSPSPP
+416 
-425 SSAAGDQLS
+425 

>member
-1 MSILTPAFLRQAA
+1 MNFLSPRLLRQIG

-19 GFSIYLIG
+19 IVSLYLIG
-27 WLLSAAGSA
+27 WLVMNAGSA

-42 GSILAYL
+42 GGVLAYL

-62 RWLAILTV
+62 RWLAILAV
-70 YLLTFGAIVAAIAF
+70 YLLTFGMLVLAVALVI
-84 VVPPL
+84 PPL
-89 IAQITELIR
+89 IAQIADLIR
-98 AIPDITTIQREAN
+98 SLPDIATIQREAN
-111 RLIDEYEQLLAS
+111 RLLDEYEQLLAS
-123 LPPVLQAEVQNAI
+123 LPPAVQAEIQSAI
-136 TSATAEGLSTLRV
+136 TSAAAEGLNTLRA
-149 NFVSYLQGIGQFL
+149 NFVNYLQSIGQFL
-162 INSVLSVV
+162 VNSVLSVV

-177 GFFLVPFWL
+177 GFFLIPFWL
-186 FYVLMDQQTGR
+186 FYVLMDQRAGR
-197 AYLDRMIH
+197 DYLDRMIH

-217 IIDYDLSGYLRGQL
+217 IIDHDLSGYLRGQL

-238 LASWIGLTALNMAG
+238 LAAWIGLTALNIAG
-252 MNIPYTVLLAVV
+252 MKVPYTVLLAVV

-369 PLPAGVLPERL
+369 PSPAGVLPERL
-380 RQLVT
+380 RPLVMPVQPEATKAAEQTSPQL
-385 PIEVSQTPPPSP
+385 PPQTADRS
-397 AQSLT
+397 T
-402 SESLATRAAPLSDP
+402 E
-416 SPTDSPSPP
+416 
-425 SSAAGDQLS
+425 

>member
-1 MSILTPAFLRQAA
+1 MNFFTPERIRLGA
-14 RWLLI
+14 RWLLVAV
-19 GFSIYLIG
+19 SLYLVS
-27 WLLSAAGSA
+27 WLVSNATSAI
-36 VTPFIF
+36 TPFIF
-42 GSILAYL
+42 GGVLAYL
-49 FLPLVNFF
+49 FLPLVNCFE
-57 NRWLP
+57 RWLP
-62 RWLAILTV
+62 RWLAILSV
-70 YLLTFGAIVAAIAF
+70 YVVIFGVIVAAIAF

-89 IAQITELIR
+89 IAQIAELIR
-98 AIPDITTIQREAN
+98 ALPDIATIQREAN

-123 LPPVLQAEVQNAI
+123 LPPPVQAEVQNAI
-136 TSATAEGLSTLRV
+136 ASATAEGLSTLRA
-149 NFVSYLQGIGQFL
+149 NFVGYLQGIGQFL
-162 INSVLSVV
+162 INSVLSVF

-186 FYVLMDQQTGR
+186 FYVLMDARAGR
-197 AYLDRMIH
+197 EYFNNLIH
-205 PRLRADFWAMIT
+205 PRLRADVWAMLS
-217 IIDYDLSGYLRGQL
+217 IINHDLSGYLRGQL

-252 MNIPYTVLLAVV
+252 MKIPYTVLLAVV
-264 AGVTELVPVIGPI
+264 AGITELVPVIGPI

-369 PLPAGVLPERL
+369 PSPAGVLPARL
-380 RQLVT
+380 RPVAALAEVIAETALSTDQPAQDAPRSPLAD
-385 PIEVSQTPPPSP
+385 EVSV
-397 AQSLT
+397 
-402 SESLATRAAPLSDP
+402 ER
-416 SPTDSPSPP
+416 
-425 SSAAGDQLS
+425 SSSN

>member
-1 MSILTPAFLRQAA
+1 MNFLSPRLLRQIG

-19 GFSIYLIG
+19 IVSLYLIG
-27 WLLSAAGSA
+27 WLVMNAGSA

-42 GSILAYL
+42 GGVLAYL

-62 RWLAILTV
+62 RWLAILAV
-70 YLLTFGAIVAAIAF
+70 YLLTFGILVLAVALVI
-84 VVPPL
+84 PPL
-89 IAQITELIR
+89 IAQIADLIR
-98 AIPDITTIQREAN
+98 SLPDIATIQREAN
-111 RLIDEYEQLLAS
+111 RLLEEYEQLLAS
-123 LPPVLQAEVQNAI
+123 LPPAVQSEVQNAI
-136 TSATAEGLSTLRV
+136 ASAASEGLSTLRA
-149 NFVSYLQGIGQFL
+149 NFVNYLQSIGQFL
-162 INSVLSVV
+162 VNSVLSVV

-177 GFFLVPFWL
+177 GFFLIPFWL
-186 FYVLMDQQTGR
+186 FYVLMDQRAGR
-197 AYLDRMIH
+197 DYLDRMIH

-217 IIDYDLSGYLRGQL
+217 IIDHDLSGYLRGQL

-238 LASWIGLTALNMAG
+238 LAAWIGLTALNMAG
-252 MNIPYTVLLAVV
+252 MKIPYTVLLAVV
-264 AGVTELVPVIGPI
+264 AGITELVPVIGPI
-277 IGAIPAILLGLADS
+277 IGAIPAILLGLSDS

-369 PLPAGVLPERL
+369 PSPAGVLPERL
-380 RQLVT
+380 RPLVMPVQPEATKAAEQPSPQL
-385 PIEVSQTPPPSP
+385 PSQTADRS
-397 AQSLT
+397 T
-402 SESLATRAAPLSDP
+402 E
-416 SPTDSPSPP
+416 
-425 SSAAGDQLS
+425 

>member
-1 MSILTPAFLRQAA
+1 MNFLSPRLLRQIG

-19 GFSIYLIG
+19 IVSLYLIG
-27 WLLSAAGSA
+27 WLVMNAGSA

-42 GSILAYL
+42 GGVLAYL

-62 RWLAILTV
+62 RWLAILAV
-70 YLLTFGAIVAAIAF
+70 YLLTFGILVLAVGLVI
-84 VVPPL
+84 PPL
-89 IAQITELIR
+89 IAQIADLIR
-98 AIPDITTIQREAN
+98 SLPDIATIQREAN
-111 RLIDEYEQLLAS
+111 RLLDEYEQLLAS
-123 LPPVLQAEVQNAI
+123 LPPAVQAEVQNAI
-136 TSATAEGLSTLRV
+136 ASAASEGLSTLRA
-149 NFVSYLQGIGQFL
+149 NFVNYLQSIGQFL
-162 INSVLSVV
+162 VNSVLSVV

-177 GFFLVPFWL
+177 GFFLIPFWL
-186 FYVLMDQQTGR
+186 FYVLMDQRAGR
-197 AYLDRMIH
+197 DYLDRMIH

-217 IIDYDLSGYLRGQL
+217 IIDHDLSGYLRGQL

-238 LASWIGLTALNMAG
+238 LAAWIGLTALNMAG
-252 MNIPYTVLLAVV
+252 MKIPYTVLLAVV
-264 AGVTELVPVIGPI
+264 AGITELVPVIGPI

-369 PLPAGVLPERL
+369 PSPAGVLPERL
-380 RQLVT
+380 RPLVMPVQPEAT
-385 PIEVSQTPPPSP
+385 KAAE
-397 AQSLT
+397 QSLT
-402 SESLATRAAPLSDP
+402 QAPPQAA
-416 SPTDSPSPP
+416 DSSTE
-425 SSAAGDQLS
+425 

>member
-1 MSILTPAFLRQAA
+1 MNFFSPRLLRQIG

-19 GFSIYLIG
+19 IISLYLIG
-27 WLLSAAGSA
+27 WLVVNAGSA

-42 GSILAYL
+42 GGVLAYL

-57 NRWLP
+57 NCWLP
-62 RWLAILTV
+62 RWLAILAV
-70 YLLTFGAIVAAIAF
+70 YLLTFGILVLAVALVI
-84 VVPPL
+84 PPL
-89 IAQITELIR
+89 IAQIADLIR
-98 AIPDITTIQREAN
+98 SLPDIATIQREAN
-111 RLIDEYEQLLAS
+111 RLLDEYEQLLAS
-123 LPPVLQAEVQNAI
+123 LPPAVQSEVQNAI
-136 TSATAEGLSTLRV
+136 ASAASEGLSTLRA
-149 NFVSYLQGIGQFL
+149 NFVNYLQSIGQFL
-162 INSVLSVV
+162 VNSVLSVV

-177 GFFLVPFWL
+177 GFFLIPFWL
-186 FYVLMDQQTGR
+186 FYVLMDQRAGR
-197 AYLDRMIH
+197 DYLDRMIH

-217 IIDYDLSGYLRGQL
+217 IIDHDLSGYLRGQL

-238 LASWIGLTALNMAG
+238 LAAWIGLTALNIAG
-252 MNIPYTVLLAVV
+252 MKVPYTVLLAVV

-369 PLPAGVLPERL
+369 PSPAGVLPERL
-380 RQLVT
+380 RPLVMPVQPEATKAAEQTSPQL
-385 PIEVSQTPPPSP
+385 PPQTADRS
-397 AQSLT
+397 T
-402 SESLATRAAPLSDP
+402 E
-416 SPTDSPSPP
+416 
-425 SSAAGDQLS
+425 